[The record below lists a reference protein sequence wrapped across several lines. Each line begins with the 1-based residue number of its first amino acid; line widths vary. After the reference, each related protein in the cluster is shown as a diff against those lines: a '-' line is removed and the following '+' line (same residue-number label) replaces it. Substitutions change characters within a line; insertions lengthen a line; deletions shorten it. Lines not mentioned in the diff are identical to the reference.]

1 MQASR
6 SCQLLCRAV
15 QWLLFATLVA
25 LTAHAQK
32 IKVTYDPNLDF
43 AKFKTFAWGQHDAV
57 SRPMLAAAIA
67 GAIEEELTKRG
78 LQKTDGHP
86 DLYVQMYGSTDS
98 DMAVSYSDLYSGYA
112 GIPPFDQNFLMWG
125 AVPGSTTTVVVH
137 KGQLVVDLID
147 AAHKKIAWRGIAKE
161 NLSDNKLKLVDQVNT
176 AVEKMFKKYP
186 AGPAR

>member
-1 MQASR
+1 MQSSR
-6 SCQLLCRAV
+6 SSQLRCCAV
-15 QWLLFATLVA
+15 RWFLLAGLVA

-32 IKVTYDPNLDF
+32 IKVAYDPNLDF
-43 AKFKTFAWGQHDAV
+43 AKFKTFAWGAHDAV
-57 SRPMLAAAIA
+57 SRPMLALAIA

-78 LQKTDGHP
+78 LQKTDSHP
-86 DLYVQMYGSTDS
+86 DLYVQMYGSSDS

-161 NLSDNKLKLVDQVNT
+161 KLSDNRGKLVDQVNT

-186 AGPAR
+186 VGIAR

>member
-1 MQASR
+1 MPAPRLSR
-6 SCQLLCRAV
+6 FLYCAVRCFLLTG
-15 QWLLFATLVA
+15 LLA

-32 IKVTYDPNLDF
+32 INVTYDPNLDF
-43 AKFKTFAWGQHDAV
+43 SKFKTFAWGEHGAV

-86 DLYVQMYGSTDS
+86 DLYVQMYGSSDS
-98 DMAVSYSDLYSGYA
+98 DVAVSYSDLYSGYS

-125 AVPGSTTTVVVH
+125 AVPGVTTTVVVH

-147 AAHKKIAWRGIAKE
+147 AAHKKIAWRGVAKE
-161 NLSDNKLKLVDQVNT
+161 KLSDNRMKLVDQVNT

-186 AGPAR
+186 AGTDR

>member
-6 SCQLLCRAV
+6 SSQLLCRAV
-15 QWLLFATLVA
+15 QCFFLAVLIA

-32 IKVTYDPNLDF
+32 IKVIYDPNLDF
-43 AKFKTFAWGQHDAV
+43 AKFKTFAWGEHDAV

-67 GAIEEELTKRG
+67 GAIEEELTKHG
-78 LQKTDGHP
+78 LQKTGDHP
-86 DLYVQMYGSTDS
+86 DLYVQMYGSSDS

-147 AAHKKIAWRGIAKE
+147 AAHKKIAWRGVAKE
-161 NLSDNKLKLVDQVNT
+161 KLSDNRMKLVDQVNT

-186 AGPAR
+186 TGTAR

>member
-6 SCQLLCRAV
+6 SSSLLCRAV
-15 QWLLFATLVA
+15 QWFLLLGLLA

-32 IKVTYDPNLDF
+32 INVTYDPNLDF
-43 AKFKTFAWGQHDAV
+43 AKFKTFAWGEHDAV

-78 LQKTDGHP
+78 LQKTDSHP

-98 DMAVSYSDLYSGYA
+98 DMAVSYSDLYSGYS
-112 GIPPFDQNFLMWG
+112 GVPPFDQNFLMWG
-125 AVPGSTTTVVVH
+125 AAPGATTTVVVH

-147 AAHKKIAWRGIAKE
+147 AAHRKIAWRGVAKE
-161 NLSDNKLKLVDQVNT
+161 KLSDNRVKIVEQVNT

-186 AGPAR
+186 VGTAH

>member
-1 MQASR
+1 MAG
-6 SCQLLCRAV
+6 LL
-15 QWLLFATLVA
+15 A
-25 LTAHAQK
+25 LAAHAQK
-32 IKVTYDPNLDF
+32 IQVTYDPNLDF
-43 AKFKTFAWGQHDAV
+43 AKFKTFAWGEHDAV

-78 LQKTDGHP
+78 LQKTDSHP

-125 AVPGSTTTVVVH
+125 AAPGATTTVVVH

-147 AAHKKIAWRGIAKE
+147 AAHKKIAWRGVAKE
-161 NLSDNKLKLVDQVNT
+161 KLSDNRVKIVDQVNT

-186 AGPAR
+186 VATVR